1 VLFQWAEKYNG
12 FTGTEMKPPKGGVQ
26 SLVPKG
32 KGFATGKDL
41 ADLVVHLFEADKD
54 MIIPRYEPDEPMK
67 YLGILSTV
75 MLSWGWSVDVAMEV
89 ADRVA
94 LCIRTGSRMGVVSHR
109 LMPTVA
115 APAVLYK
122 MMVTSVGERD
132 FQTL

>member
-1 VLFQWAEKYNG
+1 
-12 FTGTEMKPPKGGVQ
+12 MKPPKGGVQ

-41 ADLVVHLFEADKD
+41 ADLIVHLFEADKD

-75 MLSWGWSVDVAMEV
+75 MLSWGWSVDAAMEV

-94 LCIRTGSRMGVVSHR
+94 LCIKIGSRMGV
-109 LMPTVA
+109 
-115 APAVLYK
+115 
-122 MMVTSVGERD
+122 
-132 FQTL
+132 